1 MKNVEVLKQVNYGGK
16 FYNPSLKGP
25 AVVLSV
31 PDHTAEHWI
40 ATGAA
45 KEIAFKPAQPEVKK

>member
-25 AVVLSV
+25 VVLSV

-45 KEIAFKPAQPEVKK
+45 KEIPFKQPEVKK